1 MSWLEKAPLPVLG
14 LLVLAILAIS
24 VEAGYRGQAWLI
36 RKRPADH
43 PSDGQNHLLSAIL
56 GLLALLLG
64 FTFSLGLSRYEAR
77 RAMVVQEAN
86 AIGTTWLRAQLLE
99 EPNRTA
105 MSGPLRAYVDARIA
119 WSMSGADDAD
129 LAATNALQ
137 AKLWTATGA
146 AIRTDPSPQLSRAVM
161 DAMNDSFD
169 AASARAAERAAHIP
183 NRVFDVL
190 LLYAVLSMLMLGYTL
205 AVGGRPHRIA
215 TGMVLVLLSLA
226 VVVILDL
233 DRPRGGSIQVSQQP
247 LVDLKASLR

>member
-14 LLVLAILAIS
+14 LLVLALLAIS
-24 VEAGYRGQAWLI
+24 VEAGYRGQGWLI

-64 FTFSLGLSRYEAR
+64 FTFSLGLNRYEAR

-99 EPNRTA
+99 EPNRTV
-105 MSGPLRAYVDARIA
+105 MSGLLRAYVDARLA

-129 LAATNALQ
+129 LAATSALQ
-137 AKLWTATGA
+137 AKLWTTTGA
-146 AIRTDPSPQLSRAVM
+146 AIRTDSSPQLSRAVM

-169 AASARAAERAAHIP
+169 AASSRAAERAAHIP
-183 NRVFDVL
+183 DRVLEVL
-190 LLYAVLSMLMLGYTL
+190 LLYAALSMLMLGYTL
-205 AVGGRPHRIA
+205 AAAGRPHRIA
-215 TGMVLVLLSLA
+215 TGMVLLLLSLA

-247 LVDLKASLR
+247 LVDLKAGLH